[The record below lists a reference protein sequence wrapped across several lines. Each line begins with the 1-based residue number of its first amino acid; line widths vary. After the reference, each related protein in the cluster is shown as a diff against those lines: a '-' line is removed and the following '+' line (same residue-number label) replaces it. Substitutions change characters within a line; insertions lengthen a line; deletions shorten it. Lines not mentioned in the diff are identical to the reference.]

1 MKKKPTIL
9 ESEIIDK
16 VLVIFT
22 AIWLCHE
29 CSAASRF
36 RYEPSSSTV
45 NFGKNIDGNSHDPCG
60 YTKHILCKYNQTIMR
75 NIFRFCVA
83 ALFFDTFF
91 WQTPYVPF
99 WNSSMI
105 EVRMALREPFGIFE
119 LLSLDKW
126 ELKRM
131 ENSNH
136 PRCAQVKVKYLPY
149 RFIK

>member
-36 RYEPSSSTV
+36 RYEPSLGTV

-60 YTKHILCKYNQTIMR
+60 YTKHILCKYNQNIMR
-75 NIFRFCVA
+75 NISRFCVA
-83 ALFFDTFF
+83 ALFLIHFSGKPSPILELIDDWGTPGSQGTFWHF
-91 WQTPYVPF
+91 WIALFGQKGTEKDGKF
-99 WNSSMI
+99 KLSSMCT
-105 EVRMALREPFGIFE
+105 
-119 LLSLDKW
+119 SK
-126 ELKRM
+126 
-131 ENSNH
+131 S
-136 PRCAQVKVKYLPY
+136 
-149 RFIK
+149 

>member
-9 ESEIIDK
+9 GSEIIDK

-45 NFGKNIDGNSHDPCG
+45 NSGKNIDGNSHDPCG
-60 YTKHILCKYNQTIMR
+60 YTKLIYCANTYNQTIMR
-75 NIFRFCVA
+75 NISRFCVA
-83 ALFFDTFF
+83 ALYSLIHFSGK
-91 WQTPYVPF
+91 PGLPF

-105 EVRMALREPFGIFE
+105 EARLALREPFGIFE
-119 LLSLDKW
+119 LLSLDKM

-136 PRCAQVKVKYLPY
+136 PRCAQCASKS
-149 RFIK
+149 